1 MRGLHRQGWLYKDGM
16 CLQSADDSSARTTKA
31 CPAFVTF
38 FTGHLSPMSCPV
50 PDMGRPGIKP
60 SQDTHLTM
68 QPDWSEVFGQQIL
81 LPLAPQAGQA
91 LMRREQQHVADGGM
105 APEGEFIFNQAHG
118 NS

>member
-1 MRGLHRQGWLYKDGM
+1 
-16 CLQSADDSSARTTKA
+16 
-31 CPAFVTF
+31 
-38 FTGHLSPMSCPV
+38 MSCPV